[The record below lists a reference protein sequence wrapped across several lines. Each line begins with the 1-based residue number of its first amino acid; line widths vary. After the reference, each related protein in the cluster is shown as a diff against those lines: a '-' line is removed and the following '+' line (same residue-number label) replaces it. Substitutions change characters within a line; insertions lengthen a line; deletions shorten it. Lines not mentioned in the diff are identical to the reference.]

1 MGHLRDNKWLNVICL
16 PTYQVCFT
24 HCVSLIVF
32 PSDFIGKI
40 IEQRDDNEGS
50 NLAQDVAWWAW
61 ALSHFYDLTFLHV
74 LRFLYAF
81 LTKELNFETY
91 LFSLIE

>member
-1 MGHLRDNKWLNVICL
+1 MSYAYLLTK
-16 PTYQVCFT
+16 Y
-24 HCVSLIVF
+24 VSLIMF

-50 NLAQDVAWWAW
+50 NLARDVAWWAW

-74 LRFLYAF
+74 LRFLYAL